1 VERSRQV
8 TTVLTEN
15 HEMLESF
22 SVINI
27 ELTTLARNLK
37 AAENERERQ
46 KRVRKTFKSFMRAL
60 YDCDVTY
67 RRHWKLMHLWQLPV

>member
-1 VERSRQV
+1 MLTEIVVTGDERSRQV

-27 ELTTLARNLK
+27 ELTTLIRNLR
-37 AAENERERQ
+37 AADDERQRQ
-46 KRVRKTFKSFMRAL
+46 KRVRIVF
-60 YDCDVTY
+60 
-67 RRHWKLMHLWQLPV
+67 QLTMI